1 MLKVSMEEL
10 NALNFILQFMSVE
23 ELLESAMRGL
33 VDTKEEPTLQE
44 KEKSDLC
51 WKILKT
57 LR

>member
-10 NALNFILQFMSVE
+10 NALNFVLQFMSVE
-23 ELLESAMRGL
+23 ELLDNAMRGL
-33 VDTKEEPTLQE
+33 VDTKEEPTQQE

>member
-1 MLKVSMEEL
+1 MEEL
-10 NALNFILQFMSVE
+10 NALNFVLQFMSVE
-23 ELLESAMRGL
+23 ELLDNAMRGL
-33 VDTKEEPTLQE
+33 VDTKEEPTQQE

>member
-1 MLKVSMEEL
+1 MEEL
-10 NALNFILQFMSVE
+10 NALNFVLQFMSVE
-23 ELLESAMRGL
+23 ELLDSAMRGL
-33 VDTKEEPTLQE
+33 VDTKEEPTQQE

>member
-23 ELLESAMRGL
+23 ELLDSAMRGL

>member
-1 MLKVSMEEL
+1 MEEL

-23 ELLESAMRGL
+23 ELLDSAMRGL
-33 VDTKEEPTLQE
+33 VDTKEEPTLQD

-57 LR
+57 LE

>member
-23 ELLESAMRGL
+23 ELLDSAMRGL
-33 VDTKEEPTLQE
+33 VDTKEEPTLQD
-44 KEKSDLC
+44 KENADLC

-57 LR
+57 LK